1 MKNFLIL
8 VVMVII
14 HRSLADVSGD
24 GVIMPTKCEGKFR
37 DIATLMLA
45 IHCMIDISHY
55 FHLFSFCFVHSSI
68 MRFFIFFDV
77 TEQLYG

>member
-45 IHCMIDISHY
+45 IHCMIVPMIGIT
-55 FHLFSFCFVHSSI
+55 FTCLAFASFI
-68 MRFFIFFDV
+68 RP
-77 TEQLYG
+77 